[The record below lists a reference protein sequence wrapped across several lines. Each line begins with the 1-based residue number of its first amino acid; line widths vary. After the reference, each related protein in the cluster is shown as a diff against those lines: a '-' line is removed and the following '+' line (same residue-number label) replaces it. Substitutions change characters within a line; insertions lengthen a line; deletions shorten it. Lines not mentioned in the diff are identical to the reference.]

1 MIGMLRPLHPK
12 DMAKHVSSNEA
23 RLRRHQRIRRSLK
36 GTETRPRL
44 NVFRSGEHIYAQ
56 LIDDTTGKTIV
67 SASSLDESIRDFKT
81 SQSEQ
86 QTNNPSL
93 LERVSGAVQT
103 VADIASNLLP
113 GQEQETT
120 PAPARSGQQ
129 RGNQQQKG
137 SQAKGG
143 QPQKGGKV
151 AAPKTVL
158 PVAQKG
164 EKKTPVEALA
174 PIANN
179 RKVAIAREVGKLVA
193 QRAKEKGVT
202 AIVFDRGGYAY
213 HGRVASLAEGARE
226 AGLNF

>member
-1 MIGMLRPLHPK
+1 
-12 DMAKHVSSNEA
+12 MAKHISSNQA

-36 GTETRPRL
+36 GTEARPRL

-56 LIDDTTGKTIV
+56 LIDDSTGTTIV
-67 SASSLDESIRDFKT
+67 SASSLEESIRDFKAAQAGQKG
-81 SQSEQ
+81 QSEQ
-86 QTNNPSL
+86 QTNEPL
-93 LERVSGAVQT
+93 DRVSGAVQT
-103 VADIASNLLP
+103 VAEVASNNLP
-113 GQEQETT
+113 TQDRAER
-120 PAPARSGQQ
+120 PASAKSGQQ
-129 RGNQQQKG
+129 KGGQQQKVA
-137 SQAKGG
+137 QAKGG

-151 AAPKTVL
+151 TPVKTVL
-158 PVAQKG
+158 PSAQKG
-164 EKKTPVEALA
+164 TAKTPVEALA

-202 AIVFDRGGYAY
+202 AIVFDRGGYTY